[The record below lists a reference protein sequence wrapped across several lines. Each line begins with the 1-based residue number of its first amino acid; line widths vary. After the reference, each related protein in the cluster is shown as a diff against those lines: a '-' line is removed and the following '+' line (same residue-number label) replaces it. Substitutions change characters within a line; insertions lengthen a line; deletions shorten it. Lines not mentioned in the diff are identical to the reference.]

1 MPKPVVEI
9 DTVIRELNTW
19 KDEVQGEFDDWED
32 EEEEERDEG
41 TGEKL
46 QDQIDR
52 IDSVLDALE
61 EL

>member
-19 KDEVQGEFDDWED
+19 RDEIQGDLDDWED
-32 EEEEERDEG
+32 EEEAERDEDKG
-41 TGEKL
+41 DEL
-46 QDQIDR
+46 QGIIDR
-52 IDSVLDALE
+52 INSALDAIE